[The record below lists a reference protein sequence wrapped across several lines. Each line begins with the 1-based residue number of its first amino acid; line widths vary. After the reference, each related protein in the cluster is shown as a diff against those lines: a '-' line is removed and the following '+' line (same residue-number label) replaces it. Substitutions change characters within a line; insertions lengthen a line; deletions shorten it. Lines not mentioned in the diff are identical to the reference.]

1 MQYKSK
7 DTRATRDSKLVAGI
21 KKVLANSPPLP
32 LGSQPA
38 SIADI
43 VSMLE
48 ARLAAAGPVV
58 TAKEAWKA
66 EVAKE
71 RALLKQSE
79 PTVSAL
85 RKYLE
90 VAFGKNPETL
100 AEFGIVVKQPRA
112 LTSEQLAKKA
122 EKARATRE
130 ARKKALLQATASPA
144 PTPPT
149 QPVGK

>member
-1 MQYKSK
+1 MQYNSK
-7 DTRATRDSKLVAGI
+7 DIRATRDSKLVAGI
-21 KKVLANSPPLP
+21 KKVLAASSPLP
-32 LGSQPA
+32 LGSKA
-38 SIADI
+38 MSIADI

-71 RALLKQSE
+71 QELVRQTE

-90 VAFGKNPETL
+90 VAFGDKPETL
-100 AEFGIVVKQPRA
+100 AEFGIVVKPRRV
-112 LTSEQLAKKA
+112 LTSEQLAQKA
-122 EKARATRE
+122 AKAKHTRE
-130 ARKKALLQATASPA
+130 AKKKALLQATASPA
-144 PTPPT
+144 PTLPT
-149 QPVGK
+149 PPVGK